1 MSKLH
6 KPIILIVDDRAS
18 NLKALR
24 MLLSQV
30 DAEVLEAQ
38 SGNDALGLLVEHE
51 VALLLLDV
59 DMPEMDGYE
68 VARMAKTL
76 DKTKDIPIIFITAAY
91 NDDFHK
97 LKSYEFGAIDYIEK
111 PIVDTI
117 LRAKVTLFLG
127 LYVAH
132 QKTRHANSLLLQEI
146 EKRISVEK
154 ALLEENGERKRVE
167 KALRMSEER
176 FRSLVEST
184 SDWVWELD
192 TQGRFTYASPQVKEI
207 LGYDPEEIVGRLTG
221 FDLMPP
227 GDAERNRIEYQKF
240 VAAAVPFKGMVNKNF
255 HKDGREV
262 FLESSGRPYCDNT
275 GKLLGYRGIDRDITE
290 RKQMESRLSESED
303 QHGTLVANVP
313 GVVFRCALDADWTMN
328 FISEGI
334 KALSGYPA
342 SDFIDNR
349 VRSFASIID
358 PDDRHGVET
367 TILASIK
374 ERRPYEIEYRITDAA
389 GHIHWVFEK
398 GQGVHYRGGEP
409 EWLDGVILDNTRR
422 KHAEEETLKFRRA
435 VEQSPVSVV
444 ITDLKGNIRY
454 ANPRFCQISGY
465 SAEEILGQ
473 NPRFLKS
480 GHTSAEE
487 YQRLW
492 GKITRGEVWQ
502 GELLNVRKDGSYYWE
517 LATISGVQTEPG
529 QGITHFIGIK
539 EEITERKKVEKA
551 LNETRLRAEQ
561 ANREKSNFLS
571 TMSHEIRTPMN
582 AILGLAD
589 QLADMPLGAQARQY
603 LDIVR
608 RNGNNLLALINDI
621 LDVSKIEGGH
631 LQLEAIVFNL
641 QQLLED
647 IKETFLYRAES
658 KDLELVWQWDSS
670 LPAHRLGDPSR
681 LRQILI
687 NLVGNALKFTQQGS
701 VRISV
706 QQDPSIQDRVYFYVQ
721 DTGIGVTREQ
731 MRTIFEAFSQADST
745 TTRVYGGTGLG
756 LAICKRLVELMG
768 GEITVESVVGIGST
782 FRFFVVLKSV
792 APEQVLRERPE
803 ATIGVLSNGG
813 WAGES
818 SGMRILL
825 AEDVDDNIIVIQ
837 SYLEG
842 TLHHLEMAKNGKLAV
857 EKYKKGGFDVILMD
871 IQMPVMD
878 GYEATQRIRRWERDS
893 GITPV
898 PILALT
904 AHALAE
910 EAEKCRQA
918 GCNGHITKPIRKHQL
933 LETLARLRSREPRSS
948 SLPEA
953 EQKQVSPLEPTDQA
967 IDPEKWRL
975 FQSDLGSSVGRV
987 VQKFLECLP
996 ERQTCVCNA
1005 LAQGD
1010 AKSLEDTCHKL
1021 KGGAATLGAIRF
1033 SRICAEIEKGAKG
1046 GDLVAAGALRD
1057 VFNTECQRITLALNA
1072 LLARGDP

>member
-1 MSKLH
+1 MSKLS
-6 KPIILIVDDRAS
+6 KPIILIVDDKPS
-18 NLKALR
+18 NLNALR

-51 VALLLLDV
+51 IALLLLDV

-91 NDDFHK
+91 HDDFHR

-132 QKTRHANSLLLQEI
+132 QKTRHANSLLLREI

-154 ALLEENGERKRVE
+154 ALLEGNNERKRAE
-167 KALRMSEER
+167 KALRISEER

-192 TQGRFTYASPQVKEI
+192 TQGNFTYASPQVKEI

-221 FDLMPP
+221 FDLMSLE
-227 GDAERNRIEYQKF
+227 DAGKRRMEYQKC
-240 VAAAVPFKGMVNKNF
+240 VATAVPFKGVVNKNL

-262 FLESSGRPYCDNT
+262 ILESSGRPYYDNT

-313 GVVFRCALDADWTMN
+313 GVVFRCALDTDWTMN

-342 SDFIDNR
+342 ADFIDNR
-349 VRSFASIID
+349 IRSFASIID
-358 PDDRHGVET
+358 PDDRHGVEM

-389 GHIHWVFEK
+389 GHVHWVFEK
-398 GQGVHYRGGEP
+398 GQGVHYRGGQP
-409 EWLDGVILDNTRR
+409 EWLEGVILDNTRR
-422 KHAEEETLKFRRA
+422 KHAEEETMKFRRA
-435 VEQSPVSVV
+435 VEQSPASVI
-444 ITDLKGNIRY
+444 ITDLKGNIHY
-454 ANPRFCQISGY
+454 VNPRFCQISGY
-465 SAEEILGQ
+465 SVEEVLGQ
-473 NPRFLKS
+473 NPRLLKS

-492 GKITRGEVWQ
+492 GRITRGEVWQ

-539 EEITERKKVEKA
+539 EEITERKKAEKA
-551 LNETRLRAEQ
+551 LNEARLRAEQ
-561 ANREKSNFLS
+561 ASREKSNFLS

-589 QLADMPLGAQARQY
+589 QLADMPLGTQARQY
-603 LDIVR
+603 LEIVR

-631 LQLEAIVFNL
+631 LHLETIAFDLKQLF
-641 QQLLED
+641 ED
-647 IKETFLYRAES
+647 VKETFLYRAKS
-658 KDLELVWQWDSS
+658 KDLALIWQWDSS
-670 LPAHRLGDPSR
+670 LSPYRLGDPSR

-701 VRISV
+701 VKVLV
-706 QQDPSIQDRVYFYVQ
+706 QQDLFIPERVHFYVQ
-721 DTGIGVTREQ
+721 DTGIGIANEQ
-731 MRTIFEAFSQADST
+731 IGNIFEAFSQADST

-756 LAICKRLVELMG
+756 LAICKRLVECMHG
-768 GEITVESVVGIGST
+768 KVTVESTVGVGST
-782 FRFFVVLKSV
+782 FRFFVVLQPVS
-792 APEQVLRERPE
+792 PEQVLRERPE
-803 ATIGVLSNGG
+803 VSIGVLPDGG
-813 WAGES
+813 WDGES

-825 AEDVDDNIIVIQ
+825 ADDVDDNIIVIQ

-842 TLHHLEMAKNGKLAV
+842 TQHHLETVKNGKLAV
-857 EKYKKGGFDVILMD
+857 EKRKTGGFDVILMD

-878 GYEATQRIRRWERDS
+878 GHEATQRIRRWERDS
-893 GITPV
+893 GVTPV

-904 AHALAE
+904 AHALAD

-933 LETLARLRSREPRSS
+933 LETLARLRSRVPQSS
-948 SLPEA
+948 PLSEV
-953 EQKQVSPLEPTDQA
+953 EQTQISPLEPTDQA
-967 IDPEKWRL
+967 IDLEKWHL
-975 FQSDLGSSVGRV
+975 LQGDLGASVGRV
-987 VQKFLECLP
+987 VRKFLECLP

-1010 AKSLEDTCHKL
+1010 AKSLEETCHKL
-1021 KGGAATLGAIRF
+1021 KGGAATLGADRF

-1046 GDLVAAGALRD
+1046 GNLVAAGALRD
-1057 VFNTECQRITLALNA
+1057 VFNAECQRITLALND
-1072 LLARGDP
+1072 LLARGDA